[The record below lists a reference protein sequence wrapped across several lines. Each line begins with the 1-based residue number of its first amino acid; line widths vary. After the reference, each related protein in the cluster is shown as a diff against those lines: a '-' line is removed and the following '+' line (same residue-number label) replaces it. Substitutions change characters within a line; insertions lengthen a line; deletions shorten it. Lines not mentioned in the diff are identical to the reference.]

1 MGDPQP
7 ENLPQA
13 ATLIMI
19 RDGNQGIEV
28 LMQGRNEAIEF
39 ASGALVFPGGKADPQ
54 DFDRGLAPYLD
65 NAGADAESLLPLKV
79 AAIREAFE
87 ECGVLLAREAGRKEV
102 IDRRRQLALEPYR
115 QTLHRGEVGLTQFLG
130 KENLC
135 LACDQLVHFGHW
147 VTPPFKN
154 KRFDTHF
161 FLAPAPWGHL
171 ASHDGYESMDSVWIT
186 PERALA
192 EAERGERPILFPTL
206 SNLRKL
212 NFAGD
217 VADNMAAARGAAVH
231 RIMPWLEEREEGTF
245 LCIPP
250 NAGYPLWE
258 QRIKNSRSVR
268 DKS

>member
-7 ENLPQA
+7 ENLPYA

-19 RDGNQGIEV
+19 RDGDQGIEV
-28 LMQGRNEAIEF
+28 LMQERNQAIEF
-39 ASGALVFPGGKADPQ
+39 ASGALVFPGGRADSQ
-54 DFDRGLAPYLD
+54 DFHSGLAPYVDSD
-65 NAGADAESLLPLKV
+65 NPDSEGLPLRV
-79 AAIREAFE
+79 AAIRETFE
-87 ECGVLLAREAGRKEV
+87 ECGVLLAREAGNTEL

-115 QTLHRGEVGLTQFLG
+115 QALHRGEIGLAQFLDN
-130 KENLC
+130 ENLR

-147 VTPPFKN
+147 VTPPFMN

-171 ASHDGYESMDSVWIT
+171 ASHDGHESMDSVWIA

-206 SNLRKL
+206 CNLRKL
-212 NFAGD
+212 DPEGD
-217 VADNMAAARGAAVH
+217 VADNMAAARAARVH
-231 RIMPWLEEREEGTF
+231 RVMPWREERDEGTF

-250 NAGYPLWE
+250 DAGYTLYE
-258 QRIKNSRSVR
+258 QRVK
-268 DKS
+268 K